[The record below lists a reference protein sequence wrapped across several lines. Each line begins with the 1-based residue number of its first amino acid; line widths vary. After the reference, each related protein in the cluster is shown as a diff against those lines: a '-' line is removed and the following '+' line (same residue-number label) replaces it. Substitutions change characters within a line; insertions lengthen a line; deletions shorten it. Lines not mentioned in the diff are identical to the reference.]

1 MRISDLI
8 SDVCSSDLGIKPRT
22 SIVSIFFI
30 MTRHEPFHTDTH
42 AMVFSDC
49 GLVINPDEEELA
61 DIALAAAGSARQLLG
76 IEPRAAMLSFST
88 HGSAHHSTVE
98 KVAKATRRVQERDP
112 DLLIAGEMQ
121 IHAGNVPQVAPPK
134 R

>member
-22 SIVSIFFI
+22 SIVSSFFI
-30 MTRHEPFHTDTH
+30 MTRQEPFHTDTH

-76 IEPRAAMLSFST
+76 IEPRVAMLSFST
-88 HGSAHHSTVE
+88 HGRSEEHPSELQSLMRTSYAVFCLKKH
-98 KVAKATRRVQERDP
+98 KYPNAQ
-112 DLLIAGEMQ
+112 Q
-121 IHAGNVPQVAPPK
+121 
-134 R
+134 